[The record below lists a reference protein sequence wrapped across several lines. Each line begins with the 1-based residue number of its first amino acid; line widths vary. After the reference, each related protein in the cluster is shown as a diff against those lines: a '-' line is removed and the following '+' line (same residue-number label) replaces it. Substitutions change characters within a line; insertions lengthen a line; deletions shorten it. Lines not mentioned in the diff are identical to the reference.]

1 MSRSNIIGLSNVDDT
16 SDAAKPV
23 STAQQTALDLKADSI
38 SPTLV
43 TPALGT
49 PSSGVATNLTGIAAG
64 LTVGATTGVEAGA
77 DVTDAANVAAAGAVM
92 NTGSET
98 VAGDKTLSGQLEL
111 TGQTSATADS
121 AMTRELVRTDTMFRD
136 VTRMGTNHWA
146 TTFTGSGGINQY
158 ESTFRI
164 STGTTTGSSALA
176 RGNAGSLF
184 LISANGATSSTI
196 DWNQRLRCRF
206 DFGFTQNDANTVLRF
221 QVGETYS
228 KTTVTDLDKKGMGI
242 KIINNSLYA
251 LTHDGTTLTTSAPL
265 ATPGASTKNQ
275 IVMDSDGA
283 GNVTFYLNGAVLAV
297 QTGGPTTSGA
307 ANDTAV
313 NFSSQNGAG
322 TKFHQCILS
331 GDIIFQ
337 YGD

>member
-23 STAQQTALDLKADSI
+23 STAQQTALDLKADLI
-38 SPTLV
+38 SPSLV

-49 PSSGVATNLTGIAAG
+49 PSSGVATNLTGTAAG

-92 NTGSET
+92 NTGNET

-121 AMTRELVRTDTMFRD
+121 AMTRELVRTDVMFQD
-136 VTRMGTNHWA
+136 VTKLGTNHWA

-176 RGNAGSLF
+176 RGNPGTLF
-184 LISANGATSSTI
+184 LISANSAIFSTI
-196 DWNQRLRCRF
+196 DWNLRFRCRF
-206 DFGFTQNDANTVLRF
+206 DFAFTQNDANTVLRF

-251 LTHDGTTLTTSAPL
+251 LTHDGTTLTTSASL
-265 ATPGASTKNQ
+265 ATLVSSTKNQ

-283 GNVTFYLNGAVLAV
+283 GNVTFYLNGAVLVV
-297 QTGGPTTSGA
+297 QAGGPTSAGS

-322 TKFHQCILS
+322 TNFHQCILS
-331 GDIIFQ
+331 GDVIFQ